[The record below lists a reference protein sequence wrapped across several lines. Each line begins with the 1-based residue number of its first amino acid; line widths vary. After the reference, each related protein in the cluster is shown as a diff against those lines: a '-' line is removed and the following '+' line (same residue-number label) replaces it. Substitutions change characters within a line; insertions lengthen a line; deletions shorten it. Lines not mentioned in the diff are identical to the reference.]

1 MRRDRREAGSTLL
14 ELIIATGLGTMLT
27 LVFGT
32 TFATSAG
39 LWGRSTLA
47 LRVYE
52 EHRRNLDAVG
62 NTFRGAALST
72 LSGFDANNNST
83 APVWQCVTGI
93 DASGLVLDTARQ
105 IAWRASAEKV
115 SGVASPGELVLTQGP
130 AKTVIARHVPSGGFR
145 ATLLG
150 NTLRITLTTYSAGTN
165 HQLSQLTGDTSL
177 TLRN

>member
-39 LWGRSTLA
+39 LWGRSTVA
-47 LRVYE
+47 LKVYE

-62 NTFRGAALST
+62 NVFRAAALST

-93 DASGLVLDTARQ
+93 DVNGVLLDAPHQLT
-105 IAWRASAEKV
+105 WRASAEKV
-115 SGVASPGELVLTQGP
+115 FGVASPGELVVTQGA
-130 AKTVIARHVPSGGFR
+130 AKTVVARHVPAGGFR

-150 NTLRITLTTYSAGTN
+150 NTLRITLTTFSAGVN